1 MTCSV
6 PKAIIDELAAHAVST
21 FPEECCGFVVE
32 RNGQLAVERI
42 TNIQNQQHALHPE
55 QFPRTAAIAYTMGPD
70 DSLTLQIIGSATPF
84 ENFTAFGVI
93 DISDV
98 DLTLPTANSA
108 VVHFEKSLKSD
119 KPPVT
124 TGGLLGI

>member
-1 MTCSV
+1 MSPIPVVLDGTKREV
-6 PKAIIDELAAHAVST
+6 TVSM
-21 FPEECCGFVVE
+21 ED
-32 RNGQLAVERI
+32 
-42 TNIQNQQHALHPE
+42 
-55 QFPRTAAIAYTMGPD
+55 IAYTMGPD

>member
-1 MTCSV
+1 MSPIPVVLDGTKREV
-6 PKAIIDELAAHAVST
+6 TVSM
-21 FPEECCGFVVE
+21 ED
-32 RNGQLAVERI
+32 
-42 TNIQNQQHALHPE
+42 
-55 QFPRTAAIAYTMGPD
+55 IAYTMGPD

-84 ENFTAFGVI
+84 ENFTSFGVI

-124 TGGLLGI
+124 TGDLLGI